1 MIIQAIH
8 LKILCFIALF
18 MGLSCASGVRL
29 EDQNKSLM
37 IIRQGIEGVMGG
49 APRWV
54 SRNQREFHS
63 HYFSR
68 KEDPKFNPTTSRERV
83 YAKFLVLG
91 DRRPYNV
98 EIEVIVQKR
107 SPNGYETIGSDE
119 KLALDLK
126 RELKTRLHQSQDQM
140 NVIDDFRAF

>member
-1 MIIQAIH
+1 MMLLI
-8 LKILCFIALF
+8 
-18 MGLSCASGVRL
+18 LSCASGVRL

-37 IIRQGIEGVMGG
+37 IIRQGIEGVMGS
-49 APRWV
+49 APRWI
-54 SRNQREFHS
+54 SQNQREFHS

-68 KEDPKFNPTTSRERV
+68 KDDPKFNPTTSRERA

-98 EIEVIVQKR
+98 GIDVIVQKR
-107 SPNGYETIGSDE
+107 TPNGYEDVGSDE

-126 RELKTRLHQSQDQM
+126 KELKTRLNQSQDQM